1 LFLATAAAEEP
12 PFWDW
17 EHVQVSREALRRGG
31 VALVAH
37 HVDASFGDIAVEPLR
52 AGVPQS

>member
-1 LFLATAAAEEP
+1 
-12 PFWDW
+12 
-17 EHVQVSREALRRGG
+17 VSAEALRRGG

-37 HVDASFGDIAVEPLR
+37 HIDASFGAIEVVPVG